1 VSPDGTRA
9 CTLVSVITDRRRR
22 LSIAGALLALA
33 AIGAV
38 AISSAAVPAATRSAP
53 KKITPSGVGG
63 VKLGR
68 TYTSLRAASLLSK
81 IGPGCELGG
90 PNTRS
95 ARLRAPLKGAVDL
108 STTSPRKVTN
118 ITVTGGATASGVGVG
133 ATQAAVTF
141 DHGTDSTFRLTV
153 ARVPKSGGG
162 RLEFAIDTKTKR
174 VTLIGI
180 PHLAFCE

>member
-1 VSPDGTRA
+1 
-9 CTLVSVITDRRRR
+9 VITDRRRR
-22 LSIAGALLALA
+22 LSIAGPLLALA
-33 AIGAV
+33 ASGAV

-68 TYTSLRAASLLSK
+68 TYTSLRAAGLLAK

-133 ATQAAVTF
+133 ATQAAVEAAFPKVTF